1 VIIEGIWG
9 NPRGSG
15 YIAVDDVTFY
25 DGECSAQPDTA
36 LVVKGECSFDRDSCG
51 WRNTSTAE
59 TFDWRMATLTK
70 RPANLPDKTYGAPV
84 GYAYFDI
91 FNTGSRSNVVKMISP
106 TIPGNPA
113 VPKLCF
119 SFWFAAF
126 GAGDSTSLR
135 IYQKPVNAA
144 NDDDEEDDNKPT
156 IWFLNAE
163 TLDTARPEWK
173 PGQVTIENN
182 RDYRI
187 YLEGKASNGGF
198 AIDQLTFYPKE
209 CPNRP
214 ENTRNVPRN

>member
-1 VIIEGIWG
+1 
-9 NPRGSG
+9 
-15 YIAVDDVTFY
+15 
-25 DGECSAQPDTA
+25 
-36 LVVKGECSFDRDSCG
+36 
-51 WRNTSTAE
+51 
-59 TFDWRMATLTK
+59 MATLTK

-156 IWFLNAE
+156 VSIIIIKTSLI
-163 TLDTARPEWK
+163 LLMIDLVPE
-173 PGQVTIENN
+173 
-182 RDYRI
+182 R
-187 YLEGKASNGGF
+187 
-198 AIDQLTFYPKE
+198 
-209 CPNRP
+209 
-214 ENTRNVPRN
+214 